1 MFVPTM
7 STCISVSERS
17 IIPGLPE
24 KAECKENYPGDSIKR
39 SLDLTRVTLAE
50 MDRNVVQPQP
60 SSNIHT
66 QRQLDQLAI
75 KCESRKQ
82 TKPRAASSLG
92 FAPVSR
98 RNERERNRVK
108 LLNLGFER
116 LRSVVPSH
124 TGEQLSKISTL
135 KKAIWYIEHLDRVLH
150 GQETISKEKP
160 ASDENLPGIP
170 TVPSNQSSEVNVL
183 SGRRDRAGRA
193 NKAMGTAPWPSSE
206 NTPEVL
212 CTNLGGRPAK
222 SKPLSPIFPPK
233 WSYHGLNDT
242 IMNISSTPKVPDHPI
257 NNTYAQMSESD
268 SSRLKES
275 GYWSI
280 DENSVQPSPI
290 QIYRQTS
297 GTSLPQPITSPL
309 GDFSVLFPY
318 YCQDFKHQSLA
329 TQPFIRPASHK
340 KA

>member
-1 MFVPTM
+1 M
-7 STCISVSERS
+7 STCISVSEQS

-24 KAECKENYPGDSIKR
+24 KADCKENVPGDSIKR
-39 SLDLTRVTLAE
+39 SLDLTRMTLAE
-50 MDRNVVQPQP
+50 LDRNVVQPQP
-60 SSNIHT
+60 TSNIHA
-66 QRQLDQLAI
+66 QCQLDQLAI
-75 KCESRKQ
+75 QHESRKQ
-82 TKPRAASSLG
+82 TKPRPASSLG
-92 FAPVSR
+92 FTPVSR

-160 ASDENLPGIP
+160 VSDENLPGIP
-170 TVPSNQSSEVNVL
+170 IVPSNQSPEVNVP

-206 NTPEVL
+206 NNPEVL
-212 CTNLGGRPAK
+212 CTNLGGRPVK
-222 SKPLSPIFPPK
+222 RKPPSPIFPPK

-242 IMNISSTPKVPDHPI
+242 MNISSTPKVPVQLI
-257 NNTYAQMSESD
+257 NNTYAQISESD

-280 DENSVQPSPI
+280 DENSAQPSPI

-297 GTSLPQPITSPL
+297 GTSLPQPITNSL
-309 GDFSVLFPY
+309 GDFSALFPY
-318 YCQDFKHQSLA
+318 YCQEVKHQTLA
-329 TQPFIRPASHK
+329 TQRFPRPDFHK